1 MSSHPPK
8 AVLITGASSGIGEVT
23 AIHLAR
29 RGYNVLAT
37 SRELTRLDRLI
48 ALARA
53 DSLTISAYQLDINNP
68 ASVGETIPQIIAHAG
83 ELDAL
88 INNAGYILWGCLE
101 DLSLDELKAQFETN
115 LFAVLRMSQAVL
127 PHMRERRMGTI
138 VNVGSIA
145 GQIGSPAGGAY
156 AASKFALQ
164 GLSKVLRME
173 VAQFGIRV
181 VLIEPGL
188 FRTNLA
194 RNRIEG
200 ERALDP
206 ASPYYA
212 YVQKIRQG
220 HSGSHSWAGD
230 PMKVA
235 KTIGKV
241 LASRRP
247 RQRYAVGTDARLG
260 VMATR
265 LLPDG
270 VLEYF
275 VKRVVVR

>member
-1 MSSHPPK
+1 MSSPPSK

-37 SRELTRLDRLI
+37 SRQLTRLDGLI
-48 ALARA
+48 AQAQA
-53 DSLTISAYQLDINNP
+53 DSLTISAYQLDVNDP
-68 ASVGETIPQIIAHAG
+68 ASVGDVVPRIIADAG
-83 ELDAL
+83 GLDAL

-101 DLSLDELKAQFETN
+101 DLSLDELKAEFETN

-127 PHMRERRMGTI
+127 PHMRERRRGTI

-145 GQIGSPAGGAY
+145 GQIGSPGGGAY
-156 AASKFALQ
+156 ATSKFALL

-188 FRTNLA
+188 FRTNLH
-194 RNRIEG
+194 RTRITG

-206 ASPYYA
+206 ESPYYS
-212 YVQKIRQG
+212 YVQRIMRG
-220 HSGSHSWAGD
+220 HSGSHGWAGD

-241 LASRRP
+241 LASGHP
-247 RQRYAVGTDARLG
+247 KQRYAVGVDAGLG